1 MDNYLFPYLL
11 LMAHMASGALW
22 LIRINRSLDPL
33 ESRRQWTK
41 YITYVLIVNLL
52 WFCILYS
59 QLVFIFLGLG
69 LIVLASLEWWR
80 AIHKLKGKLWFILP
94 FLLVLAGFWRF
105 LYLEQ
110 GLLLFTWFVVVLFDG
125 SSQIAGQLAGRHKLL
140 PKISPNKT
148 VEGLAGGAVITLAT
162 TMLVRSHFSL
172 SWAELILASCLMM
185 SSAFLG
191 DLLASVIK
199 RKSGIDNFGRI
210 IPGHGGVLDRFD
222 SLIFTGAM
230 VYLAS
235 LIMSPIG

>member
-11 LMAHMASGALW
+11 LMAHMVSGALW

-59 QLVFIFLGLG
+59 QLVFILLGIG

-80 AIHKLKGKLWFILP
+80 AVHKLKGKLWFILT
-94 FLLVLAGFWRF
+94 FALVLAGFWRF

-110 GLLLFTWFVVVLFDG
+110 RLLLYTWFVIVLFDG
-125 SSQIAGQLAGRHKLL
+125 SSQIAGQVAGKRKLL
-140 PKISPNKT
+140 PRISPNKT
-148 VEGLAGGAVITLAT
+148 LEGLAGGVIITSGT
-162 TMLVRSHFSL
+162 TVLVRSHFSF
-172 SWAELILASCLMM
+172 SWLELILITVFIMA
-185 SSAFLG
+185 SAFLG
-191 DLLASVIK
+191 DLLASAMK
-199 RKSGIDNFGRI
+199 RKAGLDNFGRI

-222 SLIFTGAM
+222 SFIMTGAFLF
-230 VYLAS
+230 LAS
-235 LIMSPIG
+235 IIISLAG